1 MPSNVL
7 CSGCWTEGDSC
18 GATFVCASLHPDAEA
33 ALEGQE
39 QTPTQTQTQL
49 TVSTASRAGAH
60 LLAGSLRGVARL
72 VYDTAVDVSVSSGDE
87 PGVYRI
93 LVTTFAEAS
102 EQPADVEE
110 TAADADT
117 AAEREAPSTCAS
129 ALPLPVRSF
138 CRAFPWH
145 LVLDAEMRLTQL
157 GSGFARLLAP
167 LRPLADPPPPLAD
180 LFSVRRPRG
189 LPLRFRDLAA
199 RANSTFVLQL
209 LAPCAAQGL
218 ELKGQMVP
226 CPESGSLL
234 FVGSPDLDG
243 LEGLTSH
250 GLFISDI
257 PLHDATR
264 DVILVGEQARAQDGL
279 RRRMDKLKG
288 RIEEANRA
296 VDAERQKNVS
306 LLHLIFPPHI
316 ARRLWLG
323 KTIEAT
329 THDNVTMLFSDIV
342 GFTSI
347 CSNATPMMVISMLE
361 SLYSQFDVFCGQ
373 LDVYKVETIGD
384 AYCVAGGLHKQSST
398 HAQQIAWM
406 ALLMIETCAAH
417 RTHDGHPI
425 RMRVGLHTGAALA
438 GVVGR
443 VMPRYCLFGHHVT
456 MANKFESSS
465 EPLRVNAS
473 PTTYQWLSQT
483 EGFQFEARPRE
494 CLPRGFPDDVEGT
507 AHFVLGYCHP
517 SLPADR
523 PLVEHIDTAQRE
535 LLGH

>member
-1 MPSNVL
+1 MRIVPNVRF
-7 CSGCWTEGDSC
+7 S
-18 GATFVCASLHPDAEA
+18 
-33 ALEGQE
+33 
-39 QTPTQTQTQL
+39 
-49 TVSTASRAGAH
+49 
-60 LLAGSLRGVARL
+60 
-72 VYDTAVDVSVSSGDE
+72 
-87 PGVYRI
+87 I

-110 TAADADT
+110 SAVGADA

-129 ALPLPVRSF
+129 AQPLPVRSF

-145 LVLDAEMRLTQL
+145 LVLDAELRLTQL

-209 LAPCAAQGL
+209 LKPDSTGDEVLAEGL

-347 CSNATPMMVISMLE
+347 CSNATAMMVISMLE

-417 RTHDGHPI
+417 RTHDGQPI
-425 RMRVGLHTGAALA
+425 RMRVGLHTGPALA

-535 LLGH
+535 LLGR